1 MVIDMEEIT
10 YIGCDLPDKP
20 PVPFVYGLGFGD
32 KFTQTDTLHYDNE
45 EDKDNEQL
53 FFSRWTDLAGMGSW
67 TL

>member
-45 EDKDNEQL
+45 EDKDNE
-53 FFSRWTDLAGMGSW
+53 
-67 TL
+67 